1 MMPVKLSVKRL
12 HADAV
17 LPSLGHP
24 ESAGCDLY
32 AAKDDFVAAHGKAV
46 IPTGIAIELPAGT
59 YGRVANRSS
68 MSVRNHIQVAAGVID
83 PGYTG
88 EIGVV
93 LFNHSS
99 KDYMIR
105 KHDRVA
111 QLILESFQ
119 TPTVVEVDELGP
131 SARGDQGFGST
142 GS

>member
-1 MMPVKLSVKRL
+1 MLGVKRL
-12 HADAV
+12 HPDAV
-17 LPSLGHP
+17 VPTLGHP
-24 ESAGCDLY
+24 DSAGCDLY
-32 AAKDDFVAAHGKAV
+32 AAKDDCVHAHGKAV
-46 IPTGIAIELPAGT
+46 IPTGIAVELPAGT

-111 QLILESFQ
+111 QLILERSQ
-119 TPTVVEVDELGP
+119 TPTVIEVDELCE
-131 SARGDQGFGST
+131 SARGERGFGST
-142 GS
+142 GN

>member
-1 MMPVKLSVKRL
+1 MLRVKRL
-12 HADAV
+12 HADAL

-32 AAKDDFVAAHGKAV
+32 AAKDDCVIAHGKAV
-46 IPTGIAIELPAGT
+46 IPTGIAIELPEGT